1 MNFSIH
7 DLLCELATLGPIG
20 RNLPAPGTAG
30 SAIAIIIGYILI
42 PVSWPLFLILT
53 IGISIIG
60 IIAANYYSKVT
71 KTHDSGKII
80 IDEVAGQWIA
90 LLFIPYDIKYFF
102 AAFVLFRLLD
112 ITKIWPVNWAER
124 LNGGVGIVTDD
135 LVAGLMSGVILL
147 CLNNWWELKLG

>member
-1 MNFSIH
+1 MNFFIH
-7 DLLCELATLGPIG
+7 NLLCGFATLGPIG
-20 RNLPAPGTAG
+20 RTLPAPGTAG
-30 SAIAIIIGYILI
+30 SAIAIIVGYILI
-42 PVSWPLFLILT
+42 PISWLLFFILT

-60 IIAANYYSKVT
+60 IIAADYYSKAT
-71 KTHDSGKII
+71 NTYDSGKII

-102 AAFVLFRLLD
+102 AAFILFRLLD

-135 LVAGLMSGVILL
+135 LVAGLMAGVILL